1 MNQMTETHRVRDLAN
16 LIQELTG
23 AQIENISNPR
33 AEADENELKV
43 ANKNFLELGLNP
55 TTLQH
60 GLLQE
65 VTQIAERY
73 KDRCDRTKIPCVSY
87 WSKERASAAQG
98 PNRVAAQ

>member
-1 MNQMTETHRVRDLAN
+1 MGSH
-16 LIQELTG
+16 
-23 AQIENISNPR
+23 NIGQ
-33 AEADENELKV
+33 
-43 ANKNFLELGLNP
+43 LGLNP

-98 PNRVAAQ
+98 PDRVAAQ